1 MDTGQVWLRR
11 WRNLL
16 ILCGIALSMLQFF
29 RAFHGERTTWITND
43 GDWYYASCASL
54 YLDRDLDLSNQFNV
68 WAAQTGETAPDI
80 RPGRPT
86 PTAFTIGASLLWMPA
101 FAIGD
106 VATLIAGR
114 LGVEAARDG
123 YSMAYQLSV
132 ALATL
137 FYGLLGVWF
146 ALKAAAWWMEKRGR
160 GWPPAPG
167 VAALTALSASPA
179 LYYFFFEP
187 TMSHGPGILATSLL
201 VWMWLRT
208 DAKEPWPRWAVMG
221 AVGGLAALIR
231 PQDSL
236 LLLLPLTAAAS
247 GGGRRTAGRWLA
259 TIAAAGL
266 VFLPQMVIWQQ
277 THGRP
282 LVIPQG
288 PGYLN
293 LWNPHPL
300 QVWFSHHHGLFTWTP
315 VWLFALL
322 GLGLMAR
329 EARGRVVAMLAVF
342 LLESYINSC
351 TRDWWAGDAYG
362 SRRFLSL
369 FPVFVLGLSAFVSEI
384 GQRHSRRVLAIAG
397 AAIAANL
404 GLMFLYV
411 TGRIAHG

>member
-1 MDTGQVWLRR
+1 MDIERIWLRR

-16 ILCGIALSMLQFF
+16 ILCGMTLALLQLF

-43 GDWYYASCASL
+43 GDWYYAYCASL
-54 YLDRDLDLSNQFNV
+54 YLDHDLDLSNQFNV

-80 RPGRPT
+80 HPGRPT
-86 PTAFTIGASLLWMPA
+86 PTAFTIGAALLWMPA

-106 VATLIAGR
+106 AATLIAGR
-114 LGVEAARDG
+114 LGANAPRDG

-137 FYGLLGVWF
+137 LYGLLGVWF
-146 ALKAAAWWMEKRGR
+146 ALKAAVWWMEKRGR

-167 VAALTALSASPA
+167 VAALTALCASPA
-179 LYYFFFEP
+179 VYYFFFEP

-201 VWMWLRT
+201 VWMWLHARA
-208 DAKEPWPRWAVMG
+208 DSPWPRWLAMG

-236 LLLLPLTAAAS
+236 LLILPLSAAAA
-247 GGGRRTAGRWLA
+247 GGRRRMVGRWLA
-259 TIAAAGL
+259 TGLASAL
-266 VFLPQMVIWQQ
+266 VFLPQMVIWRQ

-300 QVWFSHHHGLFTWTP
+300 QVWFSYHHGLFTWTP
-315 VWLFALL
+315 IWLVALL
-322 GLGLMAR
+322 GLGLIAR
-329 EARGRVVAMLAVF
+329 KSPGRAAAMLVVF

-369 FPVFVLGLSAFVSEI
+369 FPVFVLGLSAFAGEL
-384 GQRHSRRVLAIAG
+384 GKRRPRSVLAVYAAAVAG
-397 AAIAANL
+397 NL